1 MCRELEEVTKDS
13 ILAFS
18 VLHYG
23 EIDCASHI

>member
-1 MCRELEEVTKDS
+1 MCCELEVTKDS

-23 EIDCASHI
+23 QIDFASHI